1 VRTPRIEQRLRSD
14 FPGASQLA
22 ASGLVDRIGAE
33 LAGWQIVSETDRV
46 EAAALEFAQA
56 DLGELA
62 KAVELALL
70 DWRDLL
76 VSVGDA

>member
-14 FPGASQLA
+14 FPGTSQDA
-22 ASGLVDRIGAE
+22 AAGLVDRIGAE

-56 DLGELA
+56 DLRELA

-76 VSVGDA
+76 VCVGDG